1 MIGENKMKEP
11 IIVKTKLTGELIYR
25 SNIVTMKRYSWFL
38 GLIGL
43 IFMIATFIYFMYQ
56 ENATDTLVGVLF
68 LVIDIFFLVSIFIL
82 PKFAKKHDDK
92 YIKENEIVIT
102 FYEDYFNIDVSGG
115 KLGEKFITFKSI
127 FRFLDEAYKFKRE
140 YRIED
145 IKYSD
150 MKSCLVTDDLFML
163 RGTSYEDLIL
173 FDKSDIEDDKDV
185 ELKSFLKHKL
195 GRRYKGEK

>member
-68 LVIDIFFLVSIFIL
+68 LVIDIFFFVSIFI
-82 PKFAKKHDDK
+82 F
-92 YIKENEIVIT
+92 
-102 FYEDYFNIDVSGG
+102 S
-115 KLGEKFITFKSI
+115 S
-127 FRFLDEAYKFKRE
+127 
-140 YRIED
+140 
-145 IKYSD
+145 
-150 MKSCLVTDDLFML
+150 
-163 RGTSYEDLIL
+163 
-173 FDKSDIEDDKDV
+173 
-185 ELKSFLKHKL
+185 
-195 GRRYKGEK
+195 